1 MNELRPPLVLAIYN
15 KDYTDGDVELAKS
28 GLIERGFNRQY
39 LMTSQPPKLTA
50 DFDDDAS
57 QERIDE
63 MMSFLRTDVT
73 LSGRRRR

>member
-15 KDYTDGDVELAKS
+15 KDYTDGDVDLAKS